1 MEYVLLIIL
10 QSVIFALIDVFAKI
24 AYRTVTVSPFMM
36 LRFTSALIGSLI
48 IYGKKTLPEFR
59 KVPVRH
65 YIVPAVCMGAS
76 INLSNIAL
84 KFTAVTTYAFVRS
97 MSALLAPLLLCI
109 FFNRKYKWYDFILQI
124 SLTIG
129 LYLLCAKGGI
139 SKLGWGEL
147 MALGT
152 ASLIACSL
160 VFGQNALSYVS
171 SETLLTA
178 QLFFGWILTFP
189 MGIVSGEFLSADW
202 SLFLTNNVWL
212 IVLFNAFVGT
222 LFGYLLQNIALKH
235 ISSKTVGI
243 VQSAYPVCT
252 AVIAAIILGEL
263 PNTLGIIGALIITTV
278 VIIQG
283 LFAD

>member
-1 MEYVLLIIL
+1 MKYVLLIIL

-24 AYRTVTVSPFMM
+24 AYQTVTVAPFMT
-36 LRFTSALIGSLI
+36 LRFSIAVIGALV
-48 IYGKKTLPEFR
+48 IYGKKTIPQFKTVEL
-59 KVPVRH
+59 RH
-65 YIVPAVCMGAS
+65 YIVPAVCMGTS

-84 KFTAVTTYAFVRS
+84 HLTSATTYAFVRS
-97 MSALLAPLLLCI
+97 MAALISPVLLCV
-109 FFNRKYKWYDFILQI
+109 FFKRKYKWYDFILQI
-124 SLTIG
+124 SLATG
-129 LYLLCAKGGI
+129 LYMLCAKGGI
-139 SKLGWGEL
+139 SNFGWGEV

-152 ASLIACSL
+152 ATLIACSL
-160 VFGQNALSYVS
+160 VFGQDALHYVS

-178 QLFFGWILTFP
+178 QLIVGWILTIP
-189 MGIVSGEFLSADW
+189 MGIVSGEFFTTDW
-202 SLFLTNNVWL
+202 TLFITNNVWA
-212 IVLFNAFVGT
+212 IVLFNAIIGT

-252 AVIAAIILGEL
+252 AIVAAVLIGEH
-263 PNTLGIIGALIITTV
+263 PNAIGISGAVIITAV